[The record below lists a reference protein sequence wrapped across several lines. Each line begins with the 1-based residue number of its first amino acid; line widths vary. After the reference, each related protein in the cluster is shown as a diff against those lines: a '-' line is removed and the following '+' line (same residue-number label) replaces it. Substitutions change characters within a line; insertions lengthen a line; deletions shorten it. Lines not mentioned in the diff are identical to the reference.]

1 LDLDPDNRFMEIAGL
16 GPVPIGS
23 FLADLRIGRCRE
35 GYNHT
40 AQEGAKEIHGS
51 PTLLWLEE
59 APGLDA
65 N

>member
-1 LDLDPDNRFMEIAGL
+1 MEFARLCPI
-16 GPVPIGS
+16 PIGS
-23 FLADLRIGRCRE
+23 FLADLRIGRLRE